1 MTERNIGQEILDGI
15 REIKAYK
22 RGEGELRIHT
32 LSDPSPPRQI
42 RERLGLSQSAFAS
55 LMGVSLRTVQAWER
69 GQRRPQG
76 SARALLRVA
85 EQHPEAFTAV
95 K

>member
-22 RGEGELRIHT
+22 QGTGTLRTQT
-32 LSDPSPPRQI
+32 LSEPSPPREI
-42 RERLGLSQSAFAS
+42 REKLGLSQSAFAS
-55 LMGVSLRTVQAWER
+55 LMGVSRRTIQAWEQ
-69 GQRRPQG
+69 GQRQPQG
-76 SARALLRVA
+76 PARALLRVA